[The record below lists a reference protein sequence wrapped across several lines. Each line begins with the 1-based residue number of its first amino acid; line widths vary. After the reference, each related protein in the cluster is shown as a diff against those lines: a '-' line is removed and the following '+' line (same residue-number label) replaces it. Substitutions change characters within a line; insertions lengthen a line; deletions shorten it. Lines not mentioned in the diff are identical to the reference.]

1 MAILQLLTCIVES
14 KRYTVYSRYI
24 AELDISRSHVGTHFW
39 RPRAQYFL
47 RNRGNSLNPIRPQ
60 DNFSWNLLIAIAFVP
75 VRRRQFFAK
84 STLAYLSN
92 AGWNTCCAMVS
103 HARWSIDTTIVSQ
116 SKVQLIHCQCKSRL
130 QIANLD
136 INTAFLIKSL
146 LFGHAVYIRHLVQ
159 TPRQIRSKSRVR
171 DW

>member
-1 MAILQLLTCIVES
+1 MNLYNFMNISMKWQSGNCWLALWNQKGIQCTP
-14 KRYTVYSRYI
+14 
-24 AELDISRSHVGTHFW
+24 DISRNWIYRGLMLDPIFG
-39 RPRAQYFL
+39 AQERNIFL

-60 DNFSWNLLIAIAFVP
+60 DNFWWNLLIAIAFVP

-103 HARWSIDTTIVSQ
+103 HARWSIDTAIVSQ

-146 LFGHAVYIRHLVQ
+146 FGHAVYIRHLVQ
-159 TPRQIRSKSRVR
+159 TPR
-171 DW
+171 